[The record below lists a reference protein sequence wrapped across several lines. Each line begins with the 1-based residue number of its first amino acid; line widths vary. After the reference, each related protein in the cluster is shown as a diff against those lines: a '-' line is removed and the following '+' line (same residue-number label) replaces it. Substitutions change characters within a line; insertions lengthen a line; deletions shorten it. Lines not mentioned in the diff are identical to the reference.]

1 MSIAR
6 ETPALKGRMPV
17 KPRWTDRALKGTA
30 LVVVSFL
37 FGIAYASQTPS
48 IRTISSGIA
57 ALNSG
62 RFSGLTP
69 SAPRAVGQSAQAS
82 TPGSTG
88 GATSGSRGSVSL
100 LGAGGNALTPASTAS
115 SIGLWAAD
123 WGGAASKRSAAGW
136 EAAAHNDR
144 ILIGDAGVYTK
155 EIPQLHAWNP
165 ALTVLVYNLGPYL
178 QKGSATYTT
187 TLAEHP
193 TWFAHDS
200 KGRLINLPMFPGNYL
215 MDEGNSAYRAWQA
228 SQLEQTV
235 VADGFDGAMVD
246 SVGDAPVGGGHYA
259 SGVPVDAAT
268 GKPYTAAQYLANSV
282 LMLNGDKAAL
292 GTKFLAFNGL
302 ISGPEYISETHILAS
317 SNANAGISEL
327 FLRQPTG
334 SISSFPTATTIQDS
348 IQMMTDL
355 GAAGKAFLG
364 WTKVW
369 VNNASAAQVTKWEQ
383 FTLGVYLLGRQSMSY
398 LDFMPSKSA
407 DNTVVSYANLTDNLG
422 APLGAYTVSGSTFTR
437 KFANGTVT
445 VSASS
450 GTANI
455 TVT

>member
-6 ETPALKGRMPV
+6 ENPALKGRMPV

-37 FGIAYASQTPS
+37 FGVAYTASSSP
-48 IRTISSGIA
+48 IRTVSSGIA

-69 SAPRAVGQSAQAS
+69 SAPGAVGQSAAAS

-88 GATSGSRGSVSL
+88 GATTGSGHAASL
-100 LGAGGNALTPASTAS
+100 LGAGSNALSPQSTAS

-123 WGGAASKRSAAGW
+123 WGGAAAKRSTAGW

-144 ILIGDAGVYTK
+144 ILIGGAGVYSK
-155 EIPQLHAWNP
+155 MIPQLHAWNP
-165 ALTVLVYNLGPYL
+165 NLTVLVYNIGPYL
-178 QKGSATYTT
+178 QKGSSAYSQI
-187 TLAEHP
+187 LSQHP

-215 MDEGNSAYRAWQA
+215 MDEGNSGYRAWQA

-235 VADGFDGAMVD
+235 AADGFDGAMVD

-259 SGVPVDAAT
+259 SGVPMDTAT
-268 GKPYTAAQYLANSV
+268 GKPFTPSQYLANSV
-282 LMLNGDKAAL
+282 LLLNGDKAAL
-292 GTKFLAFNGL
+292 GTKFLVFNGL
-302 ISGPEYISETHILAS
+302 ISGTTYQSETHILAS
-317 SNANAGISEL
+317 SNANGGISEL

-334 SISSFPTATTIQDS
+334 SITAFPNATTVQAS
-348 IQMMTDL
+348 LAMMTDL
-355 GAAGKAFLG
+355 GAKGKAFLG

-369 VNNASAAQVTKWEQ
+369 VNGSSAQVAKWEQ
-383 FTLGVYLLGRQSMSY
+383 FALSVYLLGRQAMSY
-398 LDFMPSKSA
+398 LDFMPSHAS
-407 DNTVVSYANLTDNLG
+407 DNTAVSYSNLTSNLG

-437 KFANGTVT
+437 KFQNGTVT
-445 VSASS
+445 VNASS
-450 GTANI
+450 GAATIN
-455 TVT
+455 VT

>member
-6 ETPALKGRMPV
+6 EDPALKGRMPV

-30 LVVVSFL
+30 IVAVTFL
-37 FGIAYASQTPS
+37 LGVAYAASSPS
-48 IRTISSGIA
+48 MKTVSSGIA

-69 SAPRAVGQSAQAS
+69 SASGAVGQSAAAS
-82 TPGSTG
+82 TPGSS
-88 GATSGSRGSVSL
+88 GATSGSGASAL
-100 LGAGGNALTPASTAS
+100 LGAEGNALSPASTSS

-123 WGGAASKRSAAGW
+123 WGGAAGKRSAAGW

-144 ILIGDAGVYTK
+144 ILIGEAGVYSK

-165 ALTVLVYNLGPYL
+165 SLTVLVYNIGPYL
-178 QKGSATYTT
+178 QKGSSAYTQ

-215 MDEGNSAYRAWQA
+215 MDEGNSAYRSWQA

-235 VADGFDGAMVD
+235 AADGFDGAMVD

-259 SGVPVDAAT
+259 SGVPMDTVT
-268 GKPYTAAQYLANSV
+268 GKAYTPAEYLANSV
-282 LMLNGDKAAL
+282 LLLNGDKAAL

-302 ISGPEYISETHILAS
+302 ISGPTYLSETHILAS

-334 SISSFPTATTIQDS
+334 SITAFPTATTVQDS
-348 IQMMTDL
+348 IAMMTDL

-369 VNNASAAQVTKWEQ
+369 VNGSSAQVAKWEQ
-383 FTLGVYLLGRQSMSY
+383 FALGVYLLGRQSMSY
-398 LDFMPSKSA
+398 LDFMPSHSA
-407 DNTVVSYANLTDNLG
+407 DNTVVSYSNLTSNLG
-422 APLGAYTVSGSTFTR
+422 APLGGYTVSGSTFTR
-437 KFANGTVT
+437 KFQDGTVT
-445 VSASS
+445 VNASS
-450 GTANI
+450 GTSSINL
-455 TVT
+455 T

>member
-6 ETPALKGRMPV
+6 EDPALKGRMPV

-30 LVVVSFL
+30 IVVVSFL
-37 FGIAYASQTPS
+37 FGIAYASSSPS
-48 IRTISSGIA
+48 MKTLSSGIA

-69 SAPRAVGQSAQAS
+69 AASGAVGQSAAAS
-82 TPGSTG
+82 TPGSSG
-88 GATSGSRGSVSL
+88 GTTSGSGGAVSL
-100 LGAGGNALTPASTAS
+100 VGAGSKALTPQSTAS

-136 EAAAHNDR
+136 QAAAHNDR
-144 ILIGDAGVYTK
+144 ILIGNASTYSK
-155 EIPQLHAWNP
+155 ELAQLHAWNP
-165 ALTVLVYNLGPYL
+165 SLTVLVYNLGPYL
-178 QKGSATYTT
+178 QKGSSTFN
-187 TLAEHP
+187 LILSQHP

-200 KGRLINLPMFPGNYL
+200 KGHQINLPMFPGNYL

-228 SQLEQTV
+228 SQLAQTV
-235 VADGFDGAMVD
+235 AADGFDGAMVD

-259 SGVPVDAAT
+259 SGVPVGPT
-268 GKPYTAAQYLANSV
+268 GKPYTAAEYLANSV
-282 LMLNGDKAAL
+282 LLLNGDKAAL

-302 ISGPEYISETHILAS
+302 ISGPQYLSETHILAS

-334 SISSFPTATTIQDS
+334 SVTAFPTATTVQDS
-348 IQMMTDL
+348 IAMMTDL

-369 VNNASAAQVTKWEQ
+369 VNNASAAQVSKWEQ
-383 FTLGVYLLGRQSMSY
+383 FTIGVYLLGRQSMSY
-398 LDFMPSKSA
+398 LDFMPSHTA
-407 DNTVVSYANLTDNLG
+407 DNTAVSYSNLTSSLG
-422 APLGAYTVSGSTFTR
+422 SPLGAYTVSGSTFTR
-437 KFANGTVT
+437 KFQSGSVT
-445 VSASS
+445 VNAGS

-455 TVT
+455 TLT

>member
-6 ETPALKGRMPV
+6 ENPALKGRMPV

-37 FGIAYASQTPS
+37 FGVAYVSSSPS
-48 IRTISSGIA
+48 MKSLSSGIA

-62 RFSGLTP
+62 RSSGLTP
-69 SAPRAVGQSAQAS
+69 SAPGAVGQSAAAS
-82 TPGSTG
+82 TPGSSGGTRSGSG
-88 GATSGSRGSVSL
+88 GAVSL
-100 LGAGGNALTPASTAS
+100 VGAGSKALAPQSTSS

-136 EAAAHNDR
+136 QAAAHNDR
-144 ILIGDAGVYTK
+144 IIIGNARSYSK
-155 EIPQLHAWNP
+155 ELAQLHAWNP
-165 ALTVLVYNLGPYL
+165 SLTVLVYNLGPYL
-178 QKGSATYTT
+178 QKGSSAFSQIQS
-187 TLAEHP
+187 LHP

-200 KGRLINLPMFPGNYL
+200 RGHLINLPMFPGNYL

-228 SQLEQTV
+228 SQLQQTV
-235 VADGFDGAMVD
+235 AADGFDGAMVD

-259 SGVPVDAAT
+259 SGVPVNAAT
-268 GKPYTAAQYLANSV
+268 GKAYSIAQYLANSV
-282 LMLNGDKAAL
+282 LLLNGDKAAL

-302 ISGPEYISETHILAS
+302 ISGPQYLAETHILAA

-334 SISSFPTATTIQDS
+334 SLSAFPTATTVQDS
-348 IQMMTDL
+348 IAMMTDL

-364 WTKVW
+364 WTKIW
-369 VNNASAAQVTKWEQ
+369 VSNASAAQVSKWEQ

-398 LDFMPSKSA
+398 LDFMPSHTA
-407 DNTVVSYANLTDNLG
+407 DNTAISYSNLTSNLG
-422 APLGAYTVSGSTFTR
+422 SPLGTYTVSGSTFTR
-437 KFANGTVT
+437 KFQHGSVT
-445 VSASS
+445 VNAGS

-455 TVT
+455 TLT

>member
-6 ETPALKGRMPV
+6 EDPALKGRMPV

-30 LVVVSFL
+30 IVVVSFL
-37 FGIAYASQTPS
+37 FGIAYASSSSPM
-48 IRTISSGIA
+48 RTVSSGIA

-69 SAPRAVGQSAQAS
+69 SAQGAVGQSAAAS

-100 LGAGGNALTPASTAS
+100 LGAGSNALSPQSTAS

-123 WGGAASKRSAAGW
+123 WGGAAAKRSTAGW

-144 ILIGDAGVYTK
+144 ILIGGAGVYSK
-155 EIPQLHAWNP
+155 MIPQLHAWNP
-165 ALTVLVYNLGPYL
+165 NLTVLVYNIGPYL
-178 QKGSATYTT
+178 QKGSSAYSQI
-187 TLAEHP
+187 LSEHP

-215 MDEGNSAYRAWQA
+215 MDEGNSGYRAWQA

-235 VADGFDGAMVD
+235 AADGFDGAMVN

-259 SGVPVDAAT
+259 SGVPMDTAT
-268 GKPYTAAQYLANSV
+268 GKAYTPAQYLANSV

-302 ISGPEYISETHILAS
+302 ISGPEYLSETHILAG

-334 SISSFPTATTIQDS
+334 SITAFPTATTVQDS
-348 IQMMTDL
+348 IAMMTDL

-369 VNNASAAQVTKWEQ
+369 VNGSAAQVSKWEQ
-383 FTLGVYLLGRQSMSY
+383 FALGVYLLGRQSLSY
-398 LDFMPSKSA
+398 LDFMPSHSA
-407 DNTVVSYANLTDNLG
+407 DNTAVSYSNLTSNLG

-437 KFANGTVT
+437 KFQNGTVT
-445 VSASS
+445 VNASS
-450 GTANI
+450 GASSINLT
-455 TVT
+455 

>member
-6 ETPALKGRMPV
+6 EDPALKGRMPV

-30 LVVVSFL
+30 LVAVSLL
-37 FGIAYASQTPS
+37 FGVAYAASSPS
-48 IRTISSGIA
+48 MKTVSSGIA

-69 SAPRAVGQSAQAS
+69 SAQGAVGQSAAAS
-82 TPGSTG
+82 TPGASSG
-88 GATSGSRGSVSL
+88 GATSGSGASADL
-100 LGAGGNALTPASTAS
+100 LGAGSNALSPASTSS

-123 WGGAASKRSAAGW
+123 WGGAASKRSTAGW

-144 ILIGDAGVYTK
+144 ILIGEAGVYTK

-165 ALTVLVYNLGPYL
+165 NLTVLVYNIGPYL
-178 QKGSATYTT
+178 QKGSSAYTE

-235 VADGFDGAMVD
+235 SADGFDGAMVD

-259 SGVPVDAAT
+259 SGVPMDTAT
-268 GKPYTAAQYLANSV
+268 GKPYTPSQFLANSV
-282 LMLNGDKAAL
+282 LLLNGDKAAL
-292 GTKFLAFNGL
+292 GTKFLVFNGL
-302 ISGPEYISETHILAS
+302 ISGTTYQSETHILAS
-317 SNANAGISEL
+317 SNANGGISEL

-334 SISSFPTATTIQDS
+334 SITAFPNATTVQAS
-348 IQMMTDL
+348 LAMMTDL
-355 GAAGKAFLG
+355 GAKGKAFLG

-369 VNNASAAQVTKWEQ
+369 VNASSAQLTKWEQ
-383 FTLGVYLLGRQSMSY
+383 FALGVYLLGRQSMSY
-398 LDFMPSKSA
+398 LDFMPSHSA
-407 DNTVVSYANLTDNLG
+407 DNTVVSYSNLTSNLG
-422 APLGAYTVSGSTFTR
+422 APSGAYTMSGSTFTR

-445 VSASS
+445 VNAST
-450 GTANI
+450 GTSSINL
-455 TVT
+455 T